1 MEWEEV
7 VQIIC
12 DSVREQETRK
22 LVYTRLLESIY
33 FDSDDIEAA
42 IGIDSVFDDV
52 AEEYLEED
60 VQELEDEDYSYDE
73 D

>member
-12 DSVREQETRK
+12 DSVREQDTRR
-22 LVYTRLLESIY
+22 LVYTRLLESLY
-33 FDSDDIEAA
+33 VDSEDIESA

-52 AEEYLEED
+52 AREYLDEEED
-60 VQELEDEDYSYDE
+60 WDDEENAYDDE
-73 D
+73 